1 MKYRIALAGLC
12 TMLLSCAGT
21 QVVQHDTVP
30 DSKPRSEVS
39 AARDIQN
46 KNEQT
51 TEKKTIT
58 IQIPVEVKSVVKF
71 ADNTIDEYTVSVW
84 DEKRW
89 VLQYQT
95 KYSASG
101 AILEKTEYFYVGNQL
116 AEKIVKDRDDKIVS
130 RRAYFYNANGLL
142 TGETVTDAN
151 GKLVSSYEYVYDA
164 QNNKISWI
172 VKDNNNSKV
181 AETKY
186 LYSNGNVRSALLT
199 DGAGKKNGSS
209 QYDYD
214 ADGNLSLVSYFN
226 ALDSL
231 IRKEF
236 SYWEKG
242 LLVKEERTSAGGQVL
257 QRTTYEYGSNKELV
271 RKIVE
276 DLQGKS
282 KQIVEYEYTIRTE
295 TKVVE

>member
-1 MKYRIALAGLC
+1 MKHMIALAGLC
-12 TMLLSCAGT
+12 TIFLSCAGT
-21 QVVQHDTVP
+21 QVVPNDTKS
-30 DSKPRSEVS
+30 DTQPRLEVL
-39 AARDIQN
+39 ATNEIQK

-51 TEKKTIT
+51 VAKKTIT

-89 VLQYQT
+89 VLQNQT
-95 KYSASG
+95 RYSASG
-101 AILEKTEYFYVGNQL
+101 AVLEKIEYFYVGNQL
-116 AEKIVKDRDDKIVS
+116 AEKVIKDRDDKIVS
-130 RRAYFYNANGLL
+130 RRAYSYNANGLL
-142 TGETVTDAN
+142 IGENVTDAN
-151 GKLVSSYEYVYDA
+151 GKLVSSYEYVYDN
-164 QNNKISWI
+164 QKNKISWI

-186 LYSNGNVRSALLT
+186 TYINGKVRSAVLT
-199 DGAGKKNGSS
+199 DATDKKNGSS
-209 QYDYD
+209 VYDYD
-214 ADGNLSLVSYFN
+214 SNGNLSQVSYFN

-231 IRKEF
+231 LRKEF
-236 SYWEKG
+236 SYWDKG

-257 QRTTYEYGSNKELV
+257 QRTTYEYGPNKELV

-282 KQIVEYEYTIRTE
+282 KQIVEFEYSIRTE